1 MEKKRSS
8 KKWVLII
15 LFILIGIVLA
25 ACGGGKSDPPSLP
38 KGTYPV
44 DVVFQD
50 FYNQHG
56 GVDLFGYAISTAYTT
71 VQGEKGQYFE
81 TVLMLYNSN
90 TGAIYFGSIG
100 KDLNLGELPVSAWAG
115 PTAGGIYVG
124 SNFIHPAFA
133 SLYLTLG
140 PDLVG
145 APLTDPTINIS
156 QNRIEQHFEN
166 LGMYLNLED
175 PAPKAS
181 LLFYGR
187 LHCLACNYQNPLTQD
202 AVVKPLLINA
212 AITQQLKELGVN
224 ASLLGN
230 PVEGPVDR
238 YDGAQDYIY
247 EYLVLQETDGILKV
261 QDVPVQLGLSEGRLY
276 YPVNDSNFVF
286 IEILDGGGHNVFH
299 LFDDFI
305 RAHGGYQV
313 SGNPISSLTRLD
325 AATNVLRQ
333 CFENYC
339 LDFVPDAPGQSVRPV
354 PLGKIF
360 FEKFSEEYRQP
371 KFGVESGGQGAGDG
385 TAPPRI
391 VERNLSPFTLIA
403 GETHPNV
410 DSQTTQVL
418 FFWVK
423 LQQTPQP
430 GMELELT
437 ISYPDGHDEVVTL
450 EPTDE
455 NGYTSYTLA
464 PIPGEN
470 GNLVRY
476 EACLNYGDLPPV
488 CVEQVFMI
496 WGNP

>member
-8 KKWVLII
+8 KKWVFII
-15 LFILIGIVLA
+15 LFLLIGIVLA
-25 ACGGGKSDPPSLP
+25 ACGGGKPEETALP

-44 DVVFQD
+44 DVVFKD
-50 FYNQHG
+50 FYDQHG

-100 KDLNLGELPVSAWAG
+100 RDLNLGDLPVSAWAG

-166 LGMYLNLED
+166 LGMYLDLGD
-175 PAPKAS
+175 PAAKAS

-187 LHCLACNYQNPLTQD
+187 LHCLACNYQNPLMETAIVTRVLPGV
-202 AVVKPLLINA
+202 AVNR
-212 AITQQLKELGVN
+212 QLRELGIN
-224 ASLLGN
+224 TTLLGN
-230 PVEGPVDR
+230 LVEGPADR
-238 YDGAQDYIY
+238 YDGAQDYIF
-247 EYLVLQETDGILKV
+247 EYLVLRETDGILEV
-261 QDVPVQLGLSEGRLY
+261 QDVPVQLGLSEDRLY
-276 YPVNDSNFVF
+276 NPVNDSNFVF

-299 LFDDFI
+299 LFDNFI

-325 AATNVLRQ
+325 AETNVLRQ

-339 LDFVPDAPGQSVRPV
+339 LDFIPDAPGNQFVKPV

-360 FEKFSEEYRQP
+360 FDKFSEEYRQP
-371 KFGVESGGQGAGDG
+371 KFGDEPGGQGASSSTTIG
-385 TAPPRI
+385 
-391 VERNLSPFTLIA
+391 ERSLSPFTLIA

-430 GMELELT
+430 GMELVLT
-437 ISYPDGHDEVVTL
+437 ITYPDGHEEVVTL